1 MTPSVTRYEFF
12 RKRIAPFLF
21 LGMVGLIAYDA
32 CQKEERY
39 HATIVVDLGE
49 ADARVRAFT
58 AELFVEGEQVSRFE
72 RRALSDMRISCP
84 CTFKTAMPKESGELR
99 FEVEVDG
106 TIKKQTKQIH
116 VIEGGKTTVKLD
128 L

>member
-1 MTPSVTRYEFF
+1 MTRYEFF

-21 LGMVGLIAYDA
+21 LGMVGLIAYDT
-32 CQKEERY
+32 CQKEERH

-49 ADARVRAFT
+49 ADARVHAFS
-58 AELFVEGEQVSRFE
+58 AELFVDGESISRFE
-72 RRALSDMRISCP
+72 KRALTGMRISCP
-84 CTFKTAMPKESGELR
+84 CTFETAMPKEHGELR

-106 TIKKQTKQIH
+106 TIKKLTKQLH